1 LWRAGARCALQG
13 EGGEHPAH
21 AHGDALVSMVYYAAL
36 PPGSGHIV
44 FLDPRG
50 SDGLQ
55 QGAQPKPPFHW
66 GQRVPVGP
74 GVRYS

>member
-1 LWRAGARCALQG
+1 
-13 EGGEHPAH
+13 
-21 AHGDALVSMVYYAAL
+21 MVYYAAL